1 MQKEIDT
8 KNKNDEMKNIEKN
21 LKFLKDNNLVRGNIG
36 NMNNGS
42 QISQYASEILKEISA
57 SSKSS

>member
-1 MQKEIDT
+1 MMQKEIDT

-42 QISQYASEILKEISA
+42 QISQYAS
-57 SSKSS
+57 SKSS